1 MPFDGIE
8 KRAHPEEAAKRP
20 SRRTHG
26 ADRAGL
32 REAARMGIR
41 TGTQLLQSLRDERRL
56 FIDGERVEDV
66 TTDPRFAGAAQSLA
80 ELYDMQHD
88 PALIERMTFLSP
100 TSGER
105 VGLSFIEP

>member
-1 MPFDGIE
+1 
-8 KRAHPEEAAKRP
+8 
-20 SRRTHG
+20 
-26 ADRAGL
+26 
-32 REAARMGIR
+32 MGIR
-41 TGTQLLQSLRDERRL
+41 TGTQLLQSLRDDRRL

-88 PALIERMTFLSP
+88 PALIDRMTFPSP

-105 VGLSFIEP
+105 VGLSFIEPRSVDDLIRRRERVKMCIGATCGLFAPSPVF